1 MLGLSVAPDR
11 RCGSPL
17 APRRGFWPRRIKA
30 PEGASC
36 TMPEE
41 PAPRNGLSL
50 PRSGC
55 LFRSHLSGIIA
66 PGLLLQHLA
75 ASYSNPFGLGLPSSS
90 RIRGAGRIITPDPL
104 SEPEGHN
111 LKASSRLA
119 PPRVLSNPP
128 VRRSARFSFAK
139 LTLPPPPVP
148 SLPESAFL
156 TVCLFG
162 SPLRNGRPRLGSLF
176 REPLGTIPILQQ
188 TAARCQPHTA
198 KNPGFCTNFIFFVN
212 K

>member
-11 RCGSPL
+11 QCGSPV

-36 TMPEE
+36 AMPEE

-55 LFRSHLSGIIA
+55 LFRGHLFGIIA

-90 RIRGAGRIITPDPL
+90 RIHGSGRIITPDPL

-111 LKASSRLA
+111 PEASSCLA
-119 PPRVLSNPP
+119 PLWVLSNPA
-128 VRRSARFSFAK
+128 VRRSARFSFGK
-139 LTLPPPPVP
+139 LTLPPPPAP
-148 SLPESAFL
+148 SLPGSAFL
-156 TVCLFG
+156 AVCLVG
-162 SPLRNGRPRLGSLF
+162 SPLRNRRPRLGSLF
-176 REPLGTIPILQQ
+176 REPLGTITILQQ

-198 KNPGFCTNFIFFVN
+198 KNPGFLHEFYFLC
-212 K
+212 